1 MRIVQIDAVR
11 FGTLSIDSPVKL
23 KDGLNLWVSRNQA
36 GKTTLLTFLE
46 WMLYGPP
53 PAGPK
58 GQSRGAKDPAAI
70 RRWTPWS
77 GGQPSGRIVI
87 QPELK
92 DWPGEVLVSAR
103 FGDYF
108 IQLSE
113 YRTQRTLPDS
123 VVVSK
128 LGEWNLGQQLLN
140 LSRESFQQSLVAY
153 QGQLAELLQR
163 GNLRQVL
170 ASDLGSLVV
179 NPDIA
184 LADRVIAT
192 LDNPVFV
199 LAGSEARTL
208 RDHEMALTKELDIL
222 ELERRGLE
230 QRLGEFRDVLGHR
243 DTLTAQLEQQ
253 ERMLNGLDRQAR
265 QLELARSYY
274 LLHASQPA
282 PAAPEVAQLAQE
294 QAALPPVSADL
305 ERDVDRLAGQLE
317 ATEQQLARARGELV
331 RVEAG
336 RVAETARLQSSAK
349 TAGLLQAGQQLRE
362 AAGKVEAAHDD
373 YQRALQKSGDLEA
386 KIPPRLRNRHAE
398 LERLFE
404 PQRANLAAIAEWQ
417 KETTAINDRLVK
429 LRERR
434 AELQIL
440 SRMKLPA
447 SFYIGV
453 ALIVIGML
461 QLFAGG
467 LFGPFNFI
475 PWLILLALLAIAAV
489 LTSPYWR
496 ARRSTGPAAAEL
508 RAKVNPEIEQQI
520 GQLTAQDRKRRRF
533 LELYEIERPAW
544 DKLVDNIQEFM
555 QLDQQMRE
563 LQAAGRERET
573 VKRRLDAAWLDIG
586 AVLPLAPLSVDMDWL
601 AQQLLAQTQPGG
613 DAANLA
619 ALEARCAQLK
629 REEQQLAEQV
639 EALTRAMS
647 DKLEPLGLG
656 GQVKAGLRSALDA
669 FRSLADRARLAS
681 QTKDRQALLADSLRG
696 MVMDESEFNQQWSEL
711 PEADQVRVMQLA
723 STREG
728 FETACARLPEVSR
741 ARKEAETQR
750 ESLRKAMDGVRD
762 QLETFGRIDREAEQM
777 QRGTEDARVRQQLV
791 ERWDKALKITS
802 RLVDSMVNR
811 AAQNIAPEIERA
823 LRQVL
828 EQAPIKG
835 LQDVRL
841 GKNLDL
847 EITYENAPAGLPA
860 EELLD
865 YLSAGALQQLALAL
879 RLALARVASGRTD
892 LPLLLDE
899 PLAELDDERAQLA
912 FRYIAR
918 LAESTQIVITTC
930 HERQYSWLVQET
942 GMASLLRVPVK
953 P

>member
-1 MRIVQIDAVR
+1 
-11 FGTLSIDSPVKL
+11 
-23 KDGLNLWVSRNQA
+23 
-36 GKTTLLTFLE
+36 
-46 WMLYGPP
+46 
-53 PAGPK
+53 
-58 GQSRGAKDPAAI
+58 
-70 RRWTPWS
+70 
-77 GGQPSGRIVI
+77 
-87 QPELK
+87 
-92 DWPGEVLVSAR
+92 
-103 FGDYF
+103 
-108 IQLSE
+108 
-113 YRTQRTLPDS
+113 
-123 VVVSK
+123 
-128 LGEWNLGQQLLN
+128 
-140 LSRESFQQSLVAY
+140 
-153 QGQLAELLQR
+153 
-163 GNLRQVL
+163 
-170 ASDLGSLVV
+170 
-179 NPDIA
+179 
-184 LADRVIAT
+184 
-192 LDNPVFV
+192 
-199 LAGSEARTL
+199 
-208 RDHEMALTKELDIL
+208 
-222 ELERRGLE
+222 
-230 QRLGEFRDVLGHR
+230 
-243 DTLTAQLEQQ
+243 
-253 ERMLNGLDRQAR
+253 
-265 QLELARSYY
+265 
-274 LLHASQPA
+274 
-282 PAAPEVAQLAQE
+282 
-294 QAALPPVSADL
+294 
-305 ERDVDRLAGQLE
+305 
-317 ATEQQLARARGELV
+317 
-331 RVEAG
+331 
-336 RVAETARLQSSAK
+336 
-349 TAGLLQAGQQLRE
+349 
-362 AAGKVEAAHDD
+362 
-373 YQRALQKSGDLEA
+373 
-386 KIPPRLRNRHAE
+386 
-398 LERLFE
+398 
-404 PQRANLAAIAEWQ
+404 
-417 KETTAINDRLVK
+417 
-429 LRERR
+429 
-434 AELQIL
+434 
-440 SRMKLPA
+440 
-447 SFYIGV
+447 
-453 ALIVIGML
+453 
-461 QLFAGG
+461 
-467 LFGPFNFI
+467 
-475 PWLILLALLAIAAV
+475 
-489 LTSPYWR
+489 
-496 ARRSTGPAAAEL
+496 
-508 RAKVNPEIEQQI
+508 
-520 GQLTAQDRKRRRF
+520 
-533 LELYEIERPAW
+533 
-544 DKLVDNIQEFM
+544 
-555 QLDQQMRE
+555 
-563 LQAAGRERET
+563 
-573 VKRRLDAAWLDIG
+573 
-586 AVLPLAPLSVDMDWL
+586 MDWL